1 MTAAVAA
8 TAAASAKLRR
18 EEEEMTLY
26 ATNDLAADWEFKILR
41 SATGRFRNPKS
52 WLRRILE
59 EEARAGW
66 KLVEKFD
73 NSRVRLKRPASDC
86 VSDAA
91 LGFDPYRSWV
101 GISQAR
107 FAALLVLGLLASA
120 VAIVVL
126 VFLTIATLT
135 SHNVG

>member
-8 TAAASAKLRR
+8 TATASAKLRR

-41 SATGRFRNPKS
+41 SATGRFRNPS

-73 NSRVRLKRPASDC
+73 NSRVRLKRPASAR